1 MEEQI
6 AILVGL
12 ALLALPLLL
21 LVAILVKLGD
31 LSASLRSLHTRL
43 DSLSPSASERPRPSA
58 PTPSAPSVSSVPS
71 SPSPVCPV
79 RPPSPLP
86 SPPAAPSPLSLFFSK
101 LADWLCVRNSFAPR
115 DTTREFAVATRWL
128 VRLGVVLVTGAA
140 VYFAK
145 LSIDRGWMG
154 PAGRVAAM
162 VALGAAA
169 CIAGVRLAKR
179 TRYALVGHALAALGS
194 VSLYLGFGLGHRF
207 FDPPVIPSPA
217 LAFAALALV
226 TFLSGAMSVGLS
238 SPPIAVMALAGGY
251 LVPFVAPCDIG
262 SPLPLCL
269 YMLLLNA
276 GAFAAA
282 RARRWPAL
290 DALAAVLAALTA
302 FHWSL
307 HNPSAPAS
315 SQLVMLAFLATSH
328 VLCMAGTAFP
338 APSQPRRKAD
348 SAAAW
353 AGLLAGTCL
362 LFAWEAS
369 CLRVSFA
376 SEASGTVSLSLSAV
390 YFAATLLSAAR
401 RAQGGTQLVASE
413 PLAPSRACAGGCGFQ
428 PRLSRSAAPSMDL
441 LLFFALAYLA
451 VSPPMFLGAAWCCVT
466 WSLLAAAMASAGR
479 RTGRRVFGLMALLTL
494 AAAAIDGLAVVAPG
508 AYSVPAPATPFAYAR
523 LLALRALRLWTLPL
537 AAAWI
542 SRRVRKSGW
551 LLPAAAAVAFL
562 FYSCET
568 WRLATAFFP
577 AFRHGA
583 LTLAWTLAAFAA
595 VTLGLL
601 AGARKTRLAAL
612 LLLALSALKLLLL
625 DTAHLSTPAR
635 AATFAALG
643 LLSLLGASL
652 YLRFKP
658 KFEPSP

>member
-1 MEEQI
+1 M
-6 AILVGL
+6 
-12 ALLALPLLL
+12 
-21 LVAILVKLGD
+21 
-31 LSASLRSLHTRL
+31 
-43 DSLSPSASERPRPSA
+43 
-58 PTPSAPSVSSVPS
+58 
-71 SPSPVCPV
+71 
-79 RPPSPLP
+79 
-86 SPPAAPSPLSLFFSK
+86 
-101 LADWLCVRNSFAPR
+101 
-115 DTTREFAVATRWL
+115 
-128 VRLGVVLVTGAA
+128 TGAA

-154 PAGRVAAM
+154 PAGRVASM

-290 DALAAVLAALTA
+290 DALSALLAALAA
-302 FHWSL
+302 FHWSF

-315 SQLVMLAFLATSH
+315 SQLVMLAFLAAAH

-348 SAAAW
+348 TAAAW
-353 AGLLAGTCL
+353 AGLLAGACL

-401 RAQGGTQLVASE
+401 R
-413 PLAPSRACAGGCGFQ
+413 R
-428 PRLSRSAAPSMDL
+428 RSGDPATDL

-451 VSPPMFLGAAWCCVT
+451 VTPPMFLGAAWCCVT

-479 RTGRRVFGLMALLTL
+479 RTGRRVFGLVALLTL
-494 AAAAIDGLAVVAPG
+494 AAAAIDGLAVVAPD
-508 AYSVPAPATPFAYAR
+508 AYSAPSAATPLAYAR

-537 AAAWI
+537 AGAWI

-577 AFRHGA
+577 AYRHGA

-658 KFEPSP
+658 KFETSP

>member
-1 MEEQI
+1 
-6 AILVGL
+6 
-12 ALLALPLLL
+12 
-21 LVAILVKLGD
+21 
-31 LSASLRSLHTRL
+31 
-43 DSLSPSASERPRPSA
+43 
-58 PTPSAPSVSSVPS
+58 
-71 SPSPVCPV
+71 
-79 RPPSPLP
+79 
-86 SPPAAPSPLSLFFSK
+86 
-101 LADWLCVRNSFAPR
+101 
-115 DTTREFAVATRWL
+115 
-128 VRLGVVLVTGAA
+128 VTGAA

-162 VALGAAA
+162 VALGGAA

-179 TRYALVGHALAALGS
+179 TRYALLGHALAALGS

-262 SPLPLCL
+262 SPIPLCL

-290 DALAAVLAALTA
+290 DALAAVLASLAA
-302 FHWSL
+302 FHWSF
-307 HNPSAPAS
+307 HNPAAPAS
-315 SQLVMLAFLATSH
+315 SQLAILGFLAAAH

-338 APSQPRRKAD
+338 PPSAPRRKAD
-348 SAAAW
+348 AAAAW
-353 AGLLAGTCL
+353 AGLLAGAAL
-362 LFAWEAS
+362 LFAWEAA
-369 CLRVSFA
+369 CLRVSYA
-376 SEASGTVSLSLSAV
+376 AEASGTVSLALSGV
-390 YFAATLLSAAR
+390 YFAAALLPAAR
-401 RAQGGTQLVASE
+401 RSPGGTQLVASA
-413 PLAPSRACAGGCGFQ
+413 PPASPSAPST
-428 PRLSRSAAPSMDL
+428 DL
-441 LLFFALAYLA
+441 LLFFGLAYLA
-451 VSPPMFLGAAWCCVT
+451 VTPPMFLGAAWCCVT

-494 AAAAIDGLAVVAPG
+494 AAAAVDGLAVVAPG
-508 AYSVPAPATPFAYAR
+508 AYSAPSAATPLAYAR
-523 LLALRALRLWTLPL
+523 ILALRALRLWTLPL
-537 AAAWI
+537 AGAWI
-542 SRRVRKSGW
+542 SRRVRKGGW
-551 LLPAAAAVAFL
+551 LLPVAAAVAFL

-568 WRLATAFFP
+568 WRLAAAFFP
-577 AFRHGA
+577 AFRHAA

-595 VTLGLL
+595 VALGLL
-601 AGARKTRLAAL
+601 AGTRKTRIAGL

-625 DTAHLSTPAR
+625 DTAHLATPAR
-635 AATFAALG
+635 VAAFATVG
-643 LLSLLGASL
+643 LLSLLGATL

-658 KFEPSP
+658 KFQPSP